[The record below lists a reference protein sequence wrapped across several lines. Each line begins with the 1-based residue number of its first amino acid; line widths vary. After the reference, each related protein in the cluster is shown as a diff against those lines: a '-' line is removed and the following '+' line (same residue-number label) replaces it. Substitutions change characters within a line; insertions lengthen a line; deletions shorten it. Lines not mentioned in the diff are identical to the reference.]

1 MKFKALLTF
10 ILSLIAINASAID
23 FENPSYEDCKAN
35 ANTLGYTI
43 TIKEQCNL
51 DTDDSE
57 NELVKLVNE
66 LNNKCIA
73 NYGKK
78 TMANGTRLGIYSAK
92 EEFEKTGKN
101 STCYRALD
109 EFPELFN

>member
-1 MKFKALLTF
+1 M
-10 ILSLIAINASAID
+10 
-23 FENPSYEDCKAN
+23 
-35 ANTLGYTI
+35 
-43 TIKEQCNL
+43 
-51 DTDDSE
+51 
-57 NELVKLVNE
+57 KLVNE

-92 EEFEKTGKN
+92 EEFEKTGRN